1 MHQIASILEQYGAH
15 TNPHHVHNQLRC
27 SPCSDA
33 LHFITSNFNISFL
46 HRAESGIIPTRKLS
60 HQIPTPFNLII
71 YFISFLQTNAL
82 NFNHK
87 KKMNSHIHSSSRKK
101 KRKKK
106 LHAPSFPIHPSG
118 VISHTY
124 MRTCVAI
131 CGYSPW

>member
-87 KKMNSHIHSSSRKK
+87 KKKWIHTFILPLEKK
-101 KRKKK
+101 KEKKITHPF
-106 LHAPSFPIHPSG
+106 LSNPSFWCYFSYLYA
-118 VISHTY
+118 Y
-124 MRTCVAI
+124 M
-131 CGYSPW
+131 CGYLWV